1 MWEEISS
8 IQLLCKGL
16 SIVYLK
22 NNSFF
27 IHFIEKEHNTIQY
40 ILIEFSSLPTPPISL
55 SPSHLPN
62 TTPFSLSLES
72 KQEK

>member
-8 IQLLCKGL
+8 VQLLCKGL

-27 IHFIEKEHNTIQY
+27 IHFIEKECNTIQY
-40 ILIEFSSLPTPPISL
+40 ILIKFYSFPPPPISL
-55 SPSHLPN
+55 APSHLLN
-62 TTPFSLSLES
+62 ATPFSISLES